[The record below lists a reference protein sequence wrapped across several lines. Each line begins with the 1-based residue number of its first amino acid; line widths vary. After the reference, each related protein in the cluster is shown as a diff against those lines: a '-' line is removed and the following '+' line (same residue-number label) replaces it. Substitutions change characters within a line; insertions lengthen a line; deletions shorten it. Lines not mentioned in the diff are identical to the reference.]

1 MDHGRAVSM
10 ALQEMDP
17 RYGRQAL
24 EIVDA
29 ETQRTVH
36 QAVDG
41 QAMFPRIDLGEVG
54 GVLLHEMELGGCD
67 NSRIILKGS
76 VVSDVVDAESRPP
89 AQELAVVL
97 GIFGLYVGLGV
108 RFS

>member
-1 MDHGRAVSM
+1 M

-36 QAVDG
+36 HAVDRE
-41 QAMFPRIDLGEVG
+41 AVLLRIDLGEVG

-67 NSRIILKGS
+67 DSRIILKRG
-76 VVSDVVDAESRPP
+76 VVSDVINLPSDPP
-89 AQELAVVL
+89 
-97 GIFGLYVGLGV
+97 G
-108 RFS
+108 R